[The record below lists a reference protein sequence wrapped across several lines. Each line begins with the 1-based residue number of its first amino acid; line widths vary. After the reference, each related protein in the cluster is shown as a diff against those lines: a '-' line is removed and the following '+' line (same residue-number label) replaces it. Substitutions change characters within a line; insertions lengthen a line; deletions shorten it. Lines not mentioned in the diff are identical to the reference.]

1 MSTALP
7 RVDPPPGRPGDHSD
21 GPDDGTAVHYAE
33 TVMSSDNSAAPAA
46 GRLPSGGHAGDGPGA
61 CVDALVESVRRYR
74 NAEAAM
80 RGKSR
85 DSMHLG
91 KTDMAALRF
100 LLRAG
105 RSGRPLS
112 AASLARDL
120 EISTAATTVLIDRLE
135 KTGHAERRPS
145 ATDRRAIEI
154 WPTPTT
160 DDEVR
165 STMGVLHE
173 RMMGIAGALS
183 AEDRRTVRRFFE
195 SLGTALG
202 ELDFPDPVREHI

>member
-1 MSTALP
+1 
-7 RVDPPPGRPGDHSD
+7 
-21 GPDDGTAVHYAE
+21 
-33 TVMSSDNSAAPAA
+33 
-46 GRLPSGGHAGDGPGA
+46 
-61 CVDALVESVRRYR
+61 
-74 NAEAAM
+74 M